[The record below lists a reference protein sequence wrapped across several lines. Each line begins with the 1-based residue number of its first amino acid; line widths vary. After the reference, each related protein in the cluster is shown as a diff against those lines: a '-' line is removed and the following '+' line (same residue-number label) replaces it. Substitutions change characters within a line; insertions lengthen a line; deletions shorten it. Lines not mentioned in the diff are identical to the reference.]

1 MQNSYLEDLESELS
15 GQVSSM
21 LGSVE
26 MRDYKSKSDPISMTM
41 M

>member
-21 LGSVE
+21 LGGVE
-26 MRDYKSKSDPISMTM
+26 MCDYKSKADPISMTM